1 MVVAIILIIVGILA
15 AFIISILYME
25 EIVPIFVGI
34 PIICAGIVA
43 MSIGLCIL
51 AKNGDRDSKDNDS
64 DNDSHY
70 RPPIIIYQPNLP
82 HHPII
87 IP

>member
-15 AFIISILYME
+15 AFVISILCME
-25 EIVPIFVGI
+25 EIVPTFVGVLI
-34 PIICAGIVA
+34 VCAGMIA

-51 AKNGDRDSKDNDS
+51 VKNGDGHSKDNDN
-64 DNDSHY
+64 DNDSHH
-70 RPPIIIYQPNLP
+70 RSPIIIYQPSQP
-82 HHPII
+82 YHPII

>member
-1 MVVAIILIIVGILA
+1 MVVAIILIIVGVLA
-15 AFIISILYME
+15 AFVISVLCME
-25 EIVPIFVGI
+25 EIVSIFIGV

-51 AKNGDRDSKDNDS
+51 AKNVDRDNKDN
-64 DNDSHY
+64 DNDSHH
-70 RPPIIIYQPNLP
+70 RPPIIIYQPSQP
-82 HHPII
+82 YHPII

>member
-15 AFIISILYME
+15 AFVISVLCME
-25 EIVPIFVGI
+25 EIVPTFIGVL
-34 PIICAGIVA
+34 IICAGIVA

-51 AKNGDRDSKDNDS
+51 AKNGNEVSKDND
-64 DNDSHY
+64 NDSHH
-70 RPPIIIYQPNLP
+70 RPPIIIYQPSQP
-82 HHPII
+82 YHPII

>member
-15 AFIISILYME
+15 AFVISVLCME
-25 EIVPIFVGI
+25 EIVPTFVGV
-34 PIICAGIVA
+34 PIICAGIIA

-51 AKNGDRDSKDNDS
+51 AKNVDRDNKDND
-64 DNDSHY
+64 NDSYH
-70 RPPIIIYQPNLP
+70 PPIIIYQPNLP

>member
-1 MVVAIILIIVGILA
+1 MVVAIILIIVGVLV
-15 AFIISILYME
+15 AFVISVLCME
-25 EIVPIFVGI
+25 EIVPTFIGVL
-34 PIICAGIVA
+34 IICAGMIA
-43 MSIGLCIL
+43 MSIGLYIL
-51 AKNGDRDSKDNDS
+51 AKNGNGHSKDND
-64 DNDSHY
+64 NDSHH

>member
-1 MVVAIILIIVGILA
+1 MVAAIILIIVGVLA
-15 AFIISILYME
+15 AFVISVLCME
-25 EIVPIFVGI
+25 EIVPTFVGV

-51 AKNGDRDSKDNDS
+51 AKNGDRRSKDND
-64 DNDSHY
+64 NDSHH